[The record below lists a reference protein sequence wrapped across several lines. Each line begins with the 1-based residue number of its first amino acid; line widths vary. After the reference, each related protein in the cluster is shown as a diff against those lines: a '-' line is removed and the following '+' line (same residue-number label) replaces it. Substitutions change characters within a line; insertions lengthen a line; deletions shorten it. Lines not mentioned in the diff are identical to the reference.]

1 MFDSFNVNWKS
12 KQYHR
17 DTLIWLKWGFVC
29 VTTIAWCRN
38 VSELKCC
45 KICGAFYTCD
55 HKGECCPECEHY
67 DPLDNLC
74 MAGHLKKKAR
84 PEDALEDLNE
94 EIDPDTFLFEDDEED
109 DFDDDS
115 DLPPEREL
123 EEEDEF
129 LDDDW
134 D

>member
-1 MFDSFNVNWKS
+1 M
-12 KQYHR
+12 
-17 DTLIWLKWGFVC
+17 LIWQKWGFLSDI
-29 VTTIAWCRN
+29 TDSWCRN

-74 MAGHLKKKAR
+74 MAGHLKKKIKR
-84 PEDALEDLNE
+84 TDELDELEE
-94 EIDPDTFLFEDDEED
+94 EVDPDTFLFEDDDED
-109 DFDDDS
+109 ELEDDS
-115 DLPPEREL
+115 DLPPERDL
-123 EEEDEF
+123 DDDDDDDEF
-129 LDDDW
+129 LDDDDW

>member
-1 MFDSFNVNWKS
+1 
-12 KQYHR
+12 
-17 DTLIWLKWGFVC
+17 
-29 VTTIAWCRN
+29 
-38 VSELKCC
+38 
-45 KICGAFYTCD
+45 
-55 HKGECCPECEHY
+55 
-67 DPLDNLC
+67 
-74 MAGHLKKKAR
+74 MAGHLKKKTG
-84 PEDALEDLNE
+84 PDDALEDLDE
-94 EIDPDTFLFEDDEED
+94 EIDPDTFLFEDDDEE

>member
-1 MFDSFNVNWKS
+1 M
-12 KQYHR
+12 
-17 DTLIWLKWGFVC
+17 
-29 VTTIAWCRN
+29 
-38 VSELKCC
+38 SELKCC

-74 MAGHLKKKAR
+74 MAGHLKKKAKR
-84 PEDALEDLNE
+84 AAKKE
-94 EIDPDTFLFEDDEED
+94 ERSEEVDPDTFLFDDDDDEDE
-109 DFDDDS
+109 DDS

-123 EEEDEF
+123 DKDDGL

>member
-1 MFDSFNVNWKS
+1 M
-12 KQYHR
+12 
-17 DTLIWLKWGFVC
+17 
-29 VTTIAWCRN
+29 
-38 VSELKCC
+38 SELKCC
-45 KICGAFYTCD
+45 KLCGAFYTCD

-74 MAGHLKKKAR
+74 MASHLKKKAKR
-84 PEDALEDLNE
+84 DATLEERNED
-94 EIDPDTFLFEDDEED
+94 IDPDTFLFEDDDDED
-109 DFDDDS
+109 DDDD